1 MRFTAEALFLSK
13 EDGIDSAGLKSML
26 DSELFQGDALLFQAL
41 SGCVACLLGYG
52 AGVHSGHRAVPMME
66 SLTQLERL
74 FIELLRGLDEQRR
87 QDLMRVLEVLRK
99 SSE

>member
-1 MRFTAEALFLSK
+1 
-13 EDGIDSAGLKSML
+13 
-26 DSELFQGDALLFQAL
+26 
-41 SGCVACLLGYG
+41 
-52 AGVHSGHRAVPMME
+52 ME